1 MSQVII
7 MVAGKIT
14 LVVQPRGKPIQKLPK
29 EIEIPLNA
37 SSEELHTALS
47 AASGCS
53 VHRMRITKG
62 SDHSVVPNSINT
74 TIEDTGMRNSSV
86 IYVKDLG
93 PQIAWRTVFIIEY
106 LGPLL
111 IPALFLFP
119 LRPLLYF
126 TFDKPLPLPSDLQLL
141 VCTLLTVHFLK
152 REFETIFVHRFS
164 SATMP
169 ARNIVKNSAHYWVLA
184 GFNIAYWVFRPDATA
199 ATSTP
204 NQALVYAGLA
214 LFVFGELANLNAHYI
229 LRNLRRPGTTERGIP
244 SGFGFS
250 VVTCPNY
257 FFEILAWLGIF
268 LVSQLNWSVLFFV
281 VVGGLQM
288 WSWGWK
294 KEKRYRKEFGDK
306 YKKKR
311 TVIFPGLA

>member
-1 MSQVII
+1 M
-7 MVAGKIT
+7 AADKIT
-14 LVVQPRGKPIQKLPK
+14 LVVQPRGKPIRKLPK

-53 VHRMRITKG
+53 THRMRITKG

-119 LRPLLYF
+119 LRPFLYF
-126 TFDKPLPLPSDLQLL
+126 TYDKPLPSPSDLQLL
-141 VCTLLTVHFLK
+141 VCALLSVHFLK

-169 ARNIVKNSAHYWVLA
+169 ARNIVKNSAHYWILA
-184 GFNIAYWVFRPDATA
+184 GFNIAYWVFHPDAA
-199 ATSTP
+199 AASSSP

-250 VVTCPNY
+250 LVTCPNY
-257 FFEILAWLGIF
+257 FFEITAWLGVF
-268 LVSQLNWSVLFFV
+268 LVSQLNWSVLLFIL
-281 VVGGLQM
+281 VGGLQM
-288 WSWGWK
+288 WSWAWK

-311 TVIFPGLA
+311 AVIFPGLA